1 MRITFMAVAATLLAA
16 TAYAHVVVA
25 PQQSPLGASQVYKVR
40 VHNDE
45 KTAVTMLELDIPE
58 GMTVTSVA
66 PLTAGKVD
74 SVKKDG
80 RITAIVWTTTVAPAK
95 YVELAFTATNPDK
108 GSQVAWNVR
117 ERFSNGNLI
126 EWSDKPAAKL
136 KASAT
141 RLTSRPK
148 P

>member
-1 MRITFMAVAATLLAA
+1 MRTTFLALAATLLAA

-25 PQQSPLGASQVYKVR
+25 PQQSPLGTSQVYKVR

-45 KTAVTMLELDIPE
+45 KTAVAMLELDIPD
-58 GMTVTSVA
+58 GMTVTSVG
-66 PLTAGKVD
+66 PLSAGKVD
-74 SVKKDG
+74 TVKKDG

-117 ERFSNGNLI
+117 ERFANGDVV

-141 RLTSRPK
+141 RLTAKPK